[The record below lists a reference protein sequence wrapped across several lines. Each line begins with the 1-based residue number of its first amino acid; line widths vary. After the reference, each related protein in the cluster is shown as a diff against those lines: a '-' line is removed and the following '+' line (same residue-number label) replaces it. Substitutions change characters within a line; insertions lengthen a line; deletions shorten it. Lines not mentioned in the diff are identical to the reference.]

1 MIFMKYI
8 SFVVPCYNSE
18 EYMEKCIDSLL
29 IGGEDV
35 EIIIVDDG
43 SKDKTGKIADRYQK
57 KYPTIVK
64 AIHQE
69 NGGHGAGINIGLK
82 HATGKYFKVVDS
94 DDWVDKKAYK
104 AILKKIKKVDAD
116 LIVMNYVYTYTDG
129 RKNQTI
135 SFKNVF
141 KDNET
146 ISWDQTG
153 RFKINQYLS
162 LHSLMYKKSVLD
174 ECNIE
179 LPKHIFYEDNLF
191 IYIPFPKVESIFYL
205 DVDFYRYFIGRA
217 DQSVQEPQIIK
228 RSHHQVQVS
237 RTVCNM
243 YDLDEIKNKKLRKMM
258 FRECVFLM
266 TIGVVFSRL
275 ARTPEGEKQY
285 KELWKDVKEDNPK
298 LYKKLRRAWMAW
310 GVSIP
315 GKFGRF
321 VCINGYRVAHSI
333 VKFN

>member
-69 NGGHGAGINIGLK
+69 NGGHGEGINTGLK
-82 HATGKYFKVVDS
+82 HATGKYFKVIDS
-94 DDWVDKKAYK
+94 DDWADKKAYK
-104 AILKKIKKVDAD
+104 TLLKNIKKIDAD

-129 RKNQTI
+129 RKDQTI

-141 KDNET
+141 KDKQT
-146 ISWDQTG
+146 ITWDEIGKFT
-153 RFKINQYLS
+153 INQYLS

-174 ECNIE
+174 ECNIN

-191 IYIPFPKVESIFYL
+191 IYIPFPKVKTIHYL
-205 DVDFYRYFIGRA
+205 DVDFYRYYIGRA
-217 DQSVQEPQIIK
+217 DQSVQEPQMIK

-243 YDLDEIKNKKLRKMM
+243 YDLDEIENKKLRKMM

-266 TIGVVFSRL
+266 TIGVVFSRIGK
-275 ARTPEGEKQY
+275 TPEGEKQY
-285 KELWKDVKEDNPK
+285 KELWNDVKKGNPK

-315 GKFGRF
+315 GRFGRF
-321 VCINGYRVAHSI
+321 ICIKGFRLAHKI